1 MHLLLLGVERYGL
14 PSALVPHGGGPLIAI
29 RTLWA

>member
-14 PSALVPHGGGPLIAI
+14 PSALVPHGVVPLIAM
-29 RTLWA
+29 RAL